1 MLTRSTSALI
11 LLASMTLSAMA
22 QTPMPG
28 KPELLGQF
36 VLPTGLSIAG
46 AEFGGISGLDYA
58 ADTGLFYA
66 ISDDRSQHGAARF
79 YVLKLNADQEGVHGL
94 EIVSSHVLLDLD
106 GQPFAEKNIDPEAI
120 RYDAARQSIFWSSEG
135 DANGQPAIY
144 EADLTGKALRVF
156 ALPEAYLP
164 NADTTRGVQGN
175 LGFESLSISPD
186 GKTLLAGTENALVQ
200 DGGKA
205 TLEAGSLSRVI
216 AFDIESGEPTA
227 EYAYETGPIF
237 AKATVEPAYND
248 NGMSEFLALDDSHL
262 LTVERSFASGLGN
275 EINLYVA
282 ALEGASDVA
291 GQASLKDQS
300 VTAAGKTAWLK
311 LGEGDFDLDIDNIE
325 SVTFGPEIGGKST
338 LVIASDNNFNA
349 AQFTQFVVFTL
360 AE

>member
-175 LGFESLSISPD
+175 LGF
-186 GKTLLAGTENALVQ
+186 
-200 DGGKA
+200 
-205 TLEAGSLSRVI
+205 
-216 AFDIESGEPTA
+216 
-227 EYAYETGPIF
+227 
-237 AKATVEPAYND
+237 ND
-248 NGMSEFLALDDSHL
+248 NGVSEFLALDDSHL

>member
-1 MLTRSTSALI
+1 MFARSATASI

-22 QTPMPG
+22 QAPMLG
-28 KPELLGQF
+28 TPELLGQF
-36 VLPTGLSIAG
+36 VLPTGLSVAG

-58 ADTGLFYA
+58 ADTGMFYA

-79 YVLKLNADQEGVHGL
+79 YVLKLNADEEGVHGL
-94 EIVSSHVLLDLD
+94 DIVSSHVLLGLD
-106 GQPFAEKNIDPEAI
+106 GKPFAEKNIDPEAI

-144 EADLTGKALRVF
+144 EADLTGKALRAF

-175 LGFESLSISPD
+175 LGFEALSISQD

-205 TLEAGSLSRVI
+205 TLDAGSLSRII

-227 EYAYETGPIF
+227 EYGYETAPIF

-275 EINLYVA
+275 EINLYVT
-282 ALEGASDVA
+282 ALAEATDATGL
-291 GQASLKDQS
+291 ASLKGEP
-300 VTAAGKTAWLK
+300 VTTAAKSHWLK
-311 LGEGDFDLDIDNIE
+311 LGEGDFELDIDNIE
-325 SVTFGPEIGGKST
+325 SVSFGPEIDGRRS

-349 AQFTQFVVFTL
+349 SQFTQFLVFSL